1 MDEMNYNRVTIEK
14 LVPAVIYWEICYT
27 RALLHQNGDAF
38 LPHMLKY
45 FYVTSLNIPVA
56 VTAKMT

>member
-1 MDEMNYNRVTIEK
+1 MDEMNYNGVTFEK
-14 LVPAVIYWEICYT
+14 LVPAVIIGKFVIL

-56 VTAKMT
+56 VNAKMT